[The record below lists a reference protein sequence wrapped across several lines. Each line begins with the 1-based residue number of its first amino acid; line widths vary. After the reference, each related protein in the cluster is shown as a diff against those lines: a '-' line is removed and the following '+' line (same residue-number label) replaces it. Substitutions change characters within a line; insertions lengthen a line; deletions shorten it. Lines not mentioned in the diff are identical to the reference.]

1 MLPPSELIPP
11 TCRRLLALAECDPR
25 RILPSAR
32 RALEQ
37 TRGTSDA
44 AMRAWATYTVG
55 WTLLRWERLSEAQT
69 VLRQALDA
77 FVAAQMAVPALYA
90 RAGLLIAA
98 LLQAGKS
105 ALLSDWEEL
114 AVAFEAQGL
123 SLAAAQARLHICWLL
138 NILGRPYEALE
149 LADTVRPLLMQQGAP
164 RDQGRLLRVMAVAY
178 GDCGQLDQASAALEE
193 AIGCF
198 ARRPIPGA
206 VALHRMPIELAR
218 CWLERSWLL
227 QRREQLTPA
236 LADLQQAKAIFARH
250 ELPMRLAFCDEHIGL
265 LQSRLGHYDQA
276 LAATVRA
283 RAVFAEIGRADVVA
297 NCDLHVGI
305 IAYYCGLFDLALSA
319 YRRAQLIYTEQGIE
333 RLSAVCQR
341 NIALVRR
348 AQGEF
353 AEALEIL
360 NALKAAAEARGADLE
375 LAEIIGAEAQILHDL
390 HEDAAA
396 LPLLQRAETIFS
408 AHENLASVGKCRLE
422 QGWLQLEQRPAEA
435 AACFESAREPL
446 SDRPIYQWRL
456 EYGLGRCA
464 ALLGQPEVAL
474 AHYRQASAMLARLR
488 RVSSEHASSG
498 IFTQARQ
505 MFTSAIQLAV
515 QYRHPLAILELTEQ
529 QRSLAFQQQL
539 TAPTFLL
546 SPELQP
552 IYEQRR
558 ERLRELSARSQAVTG
573 TELSEAVNAYIAVLL
588 QARQPAPVPSDLP
601 AAPLDV
607 PALRQALS
615 AAYPQGWLVVVYVPG
630 EADLAIVTLD
640 AGSVALYTTPMDAR
654 LHWLLERVQLR
665 KYQMHTYADIPYRE
679 GKTAVPW
686 HILAELGERL
696 LPPELRDR
704 LAPDMRLIILPG
716 SVLHSLPWPAL
727 RLGGSWLAERAVVQ
741 LLPSLKLWPTLA
753 ARTAPSTDALL
764 VGCQTFGT
772 RAPELPNVTP
782 ALDLVEGCWQGHV
795 KRLEGLDARR
805 NALLDLARSGE
816 LRQYGQILFATHGQ
830 LVASHGLLAH
840 LKLIDDDLLYD
851 EVARLE
857 LGGTIVV
864 LAACEGAV
872 GEVLPGEEVLSL
884 SRAFLVAGARDVIA
898 SLWRIY
904 DQTVLIL
911 LEPLYQALAA
921 GRDAASA
928 LADAQ
933 RAVIRQSRRAVE
945 AGREGFSP
953 LVWASFCSI
962 GVGIDQETG
971 QQ

>member
-1 MLPPSELIPP
+1 MLPPSDLIPP
-11 TCRRLLALAECDPR
+11 ACRRLLALAECDPR
-25 RILPSAR
+25 RVLPLAR
-32 RALEQ
+32 RALGQ
-37 TRGTSDA
+37 AQSSGDS
-44 AMRAWATYTVG
+44 AMQAWATYTVG

-77 FVAAQMAVPALYA
+77 FTATQMATPALYA

-123 SLAAAQARLHICWLL
+123 PLATAQARFHICWLL
-138 NILGRPYEALE
+138 NILGRPYDALA
-149 LADTVRPLLMQQGAP
+149 LADTIRPLLMQAGAP
-164 RDQGRLLRVMAVAY
+164 RDQGRLLRVMTVAY
-178 GDCGQLDQASAALEE
+178 GDCGQLDQASAAIEE
-193 AIGCF
+193 AIACF
-198 ARRPIPGA
+198 TRRPIPGA
-206 VALHRMPIELAR
+206 VALHHMPIELAR

-227 QRREQLTPA
+227 QRRERFTPA
-236 LADLQQAKAIFARH
+236 LEDLQRARAIFARH

-297 NCDLHVGI
+297 NCDMHVGI
-305 IAYYCGLFDLALSA
+305 IAYYCGLFELALSA
-319 YRRAQLIYTEQGIE
+319 YRRAQLIYAEQGIE

-348 AQGEF
+348 AQGEL

-360 NALKAAAEARGADLE
+360 SALKAAAEARGADLE
-375 LAEIIGAEAQILHDL
+375 LAEIVGAEAQILHDL

-396 LPLLQRAETIFS
+396 LPLLQRAEAIFD
-408 AHENLASVGKCRLE
+408 AHQNLASVGKCRLE
-422 QGWLQLEQRPAEA
+422 QGWLQLEQQRPEAA
-435 AACFESAREPL
+435 AACFEAARQPL
-446 SDRPIYQWRL
+446 SDRPIYLWRL

-464 ALLGQPEVAL
+464 ALLDQPEVAL
-474 AHYRQASAMLARLR
+474 AYYQQASAMLAKLR

-505 MFTSAIQLAV
+505 LFTSAIQLAV
-515 QYRHPLAILELTEQ
+515 QCDNPLAILELTEQ

-552 IYEQRR
+552 SYEQRR
-558 ERLRELSARSQAVTG
+558 ERLRELSARSSVATSA
-573 TELSEAVNAYIAVLL
+573 ELSEAVNAYIDVLL
-588 QARQPAPVPSDLP
+588 QARQPAPVPNDLP
-601 AAPLDV
+601 ATPLDV

-640 AGSVALYTTPMDAR
+640 ASSLALHTTPMDAR

-665 KYQMHTYADIPYRE
+665 KHQMHTYADIPYLE
-679 GKTAVPW
+679 GKTAVRW
-686 HILAELGERL
+686 HILAELGDRL
-696 LPPELRDR
+696 LPQSLRDR
-704 LAPDMRLIILPG
+704 LAPDGRLIIIPG
-716 SVLHSLPWPAL
+716 SVLHSLPWSAL
-727 RLGGSWLAERAVVQ
+727 RLDGSWLAERAVVQ

-753 ARTAPSTDALL
+753 ARTAPGTAALL
-764 VGCQTFGT
+764 VGCETFGP
-772 RAPELPNVTP
+772 RAPALPNVTP
-782 ALDLVEGCWQGHV
+782 ALDLVEDCWQGKV
-795 KRLEGLDARR
+795 ERLEGMAARR
-805 NALLDLARSGE
+805 GALLDLARSGE

-830 LVASHGLLAH
+830 LVAAQGLLAH
-840 LKLIDDDLLYD
+840 LKLIDDDILYD
-851 EVARLE
+851 EVARLD
-857 LGGTIVV
+857 LDGTIVV

-911 LEPLYQALAA
+911 LEPLYQALAG

-933 RAVIRQSRRAVE
+933 RAVIDRSQREVA
-945 AGREGFSP
+945 AGGAGLSP

-962 GVGIDQETG
+962 GVGTD
-971 QQ
+971 